1 MKFGDKLKKLRLSK
15 NISQQKAAD
24 AIGVTRRT
32 YITYECE
39 GRYPRNREMY
49 SKLADLFNVDV
60 NYLLT
65 EENED
70 ISDVVDNVSMPD
82 SEKAK
87 KIAENLAFLF
97 KNGTLSEK
105 EKDTILFSLQKAYF
119 ESKNYF

>member
-15 NISQQKAAD
+15 DISQQKAAD

-49 SKLADLFNVDV
+49 SKLADFFNVDV

-65 EENED
+65 EEDESD
-70 ISDVVDNVSMPD
+70 FEISEKNSLSD

-97 KNGTLSEK
+97 KSGNLSEK

-119 ESKNYF
+119 ESKKYF

>member
-1 MKFGDKLKKLRLSK
+1 MKFGDKLKKLRISK
-15 NISQQKAAD
+15 DISQQKAAD

-49 SKLADLFNVDV
+49 SKLADFFNVDV

-65 EENED
+65 EEDESD
-70 ISDVVDNVSMPD
+70 FEISEKNSLSD

-97 KNGTLSEK
+97 NSGNLSEK

-119 ESKNYF
+119 ESKKYF

>member
-1 MKFGDKLKKLRLSK
+1 MKFGDKLKKLRISK
-15 NISQQKAAD
+15 DISQQKAAD

-49 SKLADLFNVDV
+49 AKLADFFNVDV

-65 EENED
+65 EEDESD
-70 ISDVVDNVSMPD
+70 FEISEKNSLSD

-97 KNGTLSEK
+97 KSGNLSEK

-119 ESKNYF
+119 ESKKYF